1 MKTKLLLVG
10 SSGFLG
16 RALYQQF
23 SKTFEVIPT
32 HTTNKVFENS
42 ESYNFFKDDIQVLL
56 DKHSPDTV
64 VMAAAVEKD
73 PEETYSDRNYQAR
86 VRQFVKA
93 CQSRYVVYISS
104 DALFDGKK
112 GNYSETDLPSP
123 ITAYGRNLLHFET
136 QLQTQVENYFI
147 VRPSYLYGYSRGVL
161 DSRLENARARLEAGE
176 ILSYFDDMYK
186 SPLEVNQAAHYMTS
200 LIARQ
205 QQGIVHM
212 AGKRTS
218 VYDFYLESL
227 TSLGVKTGNLNAS
240 TTPTDSEL
248 PQDTSLD
255 TSLLNHLL
263 KATP

>member
-23 SKTFEVIPT
+23 SQTFEVIPT

-42 ESYNFFKDDIQVLL
+42 ESYNFFKDDIRVLL

-64 VMAAAVEKD
+64 VMVAAVEKD

-123 ITAYGRNLLHFET
+123 
-136 QLQTQVENYFI
+136 LQPTDATYYI
-147 VRPSYLYGYSRGVL
+147 LKHSYKH
-161 DSRLENARARLEAGE
+161 RLKIISLFARV
-176 ILSYFDDMYK
+176 IF
-186 SPLEVNQAAHYMTS
+186 
-200 LIARQ
+200 
-205 QQGIVHM
+205 M
-212 AGKRTS
+212 AT
-218 VYDFYLESL
+218 
-227 TSLGVKTGNLNAS
+227 LGVFSILAWKMPEHVWRRAKFSPILMTCTRAHSRS
-240 TTPTDSEL
+240 TK
-248 PQDTSLD
+248 
-255 TSLLNHLL
+255 LL
-263 KATP
+263 TT